1 MKIKFLIKIILLFF
15 ISFNLLSAERII
27 FKVNNENYTTID
39 LKNREI
45 YLKTI
50 KNKLK
55 KTEIFEDFVSVIL
68 FDNYAKEIGLNI
80 NKNILD
86 EYYSKLNLNN
96 TSNKIDIIKENL
108 LLDIKRK
115 FILEKLLYE
124 SNKELNEGSVS
135 SLNIYKFNVK
145 YVVLN
150 DVSKENFNKI
160 NNKINFS
167 KFESS
172 IKFFNENKI
181 DFKYYEKEINQIVKI
196 NKLIRKKI
204 NKKEN
209 KFNYLT
215 DEYGLIGTID
225 WAMKENI
232 GIKLSFWKIK
242 SKINFKKNII
252 KCENID
258 QFKNNK
264 DIIIKEFQK
273 IELSKIN
280 NLIKNNLKFINDY
293 IKIEDKSYII
303 LCNIEYDKNQLIEKV
318 FNNKVENIVMDIKS
332 EFIKSKK
339 NRYKY
344 IKYE

>member
-160 NNKINFS
+160 NNKINLS

-232 GIKLSFWKIK
+232 GIKLS
-242 SKINFKKNII
+242 
-252 KCENID
+252 
-258 QFKNNK
+258 
-264 DIIIKEFQK
+264 
-273 IELSKIN
+273 ELSKIN

-339 NRYKY
+339 NSYKY

>member
-1 MKIKFLIKIILLFF
+1 MKIKFLIKIVILFL
-15 ISFNLLSAERII
+15 ISFNLLSAEKII
-27 FKVNNENYTTID
+27 FKINNENYTTID

-55 KTEIFEDFVSVIL
+55 KTEIFEDYVSVIL

-96 TSNKIDIIKENL
+96 KLNKNDIIKENL
-108 LLDIKRK
+108 LLDLKRK

-124 SNKELNEGSVS
+124 NNRELNEGSVRP
-135 SLNIYKFNVK
+135 LNIYKFYVK

-150 DVSKENFNKI
+150 NVTKENFNKI
-160 NNKINFS
+160 NNKINFN

-172 IKFFNENKI
+172 IKFLNENKI
-181 DFKYYEKEINQIVKI
+181 NYKYNEKEINQVVKI
-196 NKLIRKKI
+196 NKLIKKKI
-204 NKKEN
+204 NKKIN

-215 DEYGLIGTID
+215 DEYGLIGKID

-232 GIKLSFWKIK
+232 GIRLSFWKIE
-242 SKINFKKNII
+242 SKIDFKKNII

-258 QFKNNK
+258 QLKNNK
-264 DIIIKEFQK
+264 DINIKEFAK

-280 NLIKNNLKFINDY
+280 NLIKNNLKFVNDY

-303 LCNIEYDKNQLIEKV
+303 LCNIEYDKNQLRDKV

-339 NRYKY
+339 NSYKY